1 MQTSS
6 QQSETLLATRN
17 GQRVMTDSGKASSA
31 LGGNVTSVALIFP
44 QLLQRQLVA
53 DALTGLWG
61 YTTHE
66 FCFYPDLGDKSSPLG
81 GDYDVVIVEL
91 DSDPEYALE
100 LVEAI
105 CANSASTVMVYS
117 SMVQPEMLVRCM
129 RAGAREFLTPPISST
144 LIAEALVRATARS
157 SASRSVNKT
166 IGKAIVFI
174 GAKGGSGVTTV
185 ASNFAVALA
194 QECAEGNQSVLL
206 IDLTL
211 PLGDVAL
218 ELGIT
223 PQYSTADAL
232 EEAHRLDSNFL
243 SRLVSKHKSG
253 LSVLAAPDKYIEI
266 DPSSK
271 AVEQLLSV
279 ARQNFDYVV
288 VDAGSHLGATGHA
301 LVDDGASVFLVT
313 QVGIP
318 DLRNANRI
326 VSELLSKSGTKVQVV
341 LNRYTPRAL
350 VIDEENITKA
360 LTMPARWK
368 IPNDEASARSAQNTA
383 VPLVLKDSPA
393 SRVIR
398 EMVRET
404 HGTAEKTEKKKR
416 FSLFG

>member
-1 MQTSS
+1 M
-6 QQSETLLATRN
+6 
-17 GQRVMTDSGKASSA
+17 
-31 LGGNVTSVALIFP
+31 TSVALIFP
-44 QLLQRQLVA
+44 QMLQRQLVA

-66 FCFYPDLGDKSSPLG
+66 FGFYPDLGDKSSPLDG
-81 GDYDVVIVEL
+81 HYGVVIVEL

-105 CANSASTVMVYS
+105 CANSTSTVMVYS
-117 SMVQPEMLVRCM
+117 SQVQPEMLVRCM
-129 RAGAREFLTPPISST
+129 RAGAREFLTPPITSNV
-144 LIAEALVRATARS
+144 IAEALVRATARN
-157 SASRSVNKT
+157 SASRSVSKAA
-166 IGKAIVFI
+166 GKSIIFI

-194 QECAEGNQSVLL
+194 QDCAESNQSVLL

-232 EEAHRLDSNFL
+232 EEPHRLDCNFL
-243 SRLVSKHKSG
+243 SRLLSKHKSG
-253 LSVLAAPDKYIEI
+253 LSVLAAPDKYVEI
-266 DPSSK
+266 APSNK
-271 AVEQLLSV
+271 AIEQLLSV

-288 VDAGSHLGATGHA
+288 VDAGSHLGTTGQA
-301 LVDDGASVFLVT
+301 LFDDGATVYLVT

-318 DLRNANRI
+318 DLRNSNRI
-326 VSELLSKSGTKVQVV
+326 VSELQSKSGTKVQVV
-341 LNRYTPRAL
+341 LNRYTPRSL

-368 IPNDEASARSAQNTA
+368 IPNDESSARNAQNTA

-393 SRVIR
+393 SRVIWD
-398 EMVRET
+398 MVRES